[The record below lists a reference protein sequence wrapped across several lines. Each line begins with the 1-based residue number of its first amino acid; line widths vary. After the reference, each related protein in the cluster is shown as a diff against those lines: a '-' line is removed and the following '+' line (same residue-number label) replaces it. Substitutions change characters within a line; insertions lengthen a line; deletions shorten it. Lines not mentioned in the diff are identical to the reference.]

1 MKSKVMESRSL
12 RVIVGPL
19 VFGWALLWVTTD
31 SARAED
37 LHPIVTVAVAPFTID
52 PQPFAGAPERAD
64 EEEFLKRLSEEATE
78 QAQRSLIERHIAD
91 AATRVSSRDAADG
104 RVVVSGTIR
113 MPISLPPRVIGWD
126 ASRRRGHFATATV
139 TLLDATGKVLS
150 EQDVAVNWGD
160 VWWFQGGK
168 SVHNNRLGQVLE
180 GFARRVADHAVR
192 RLELRRLQK

>member
-1 MKSKVMESRSL
+1 MEL
-12 RVIVGPL
+12 RRLQIIIGPL
-19 VFGWALLWVTTD
+19 VFGWALLCVTSG
-31 SARAED
+31 SARAKD
-37 LHPIVTVAVAPFTID
+37 PHGIVTVAVAPFTID

-64 EEEFLKRLSEEATE
+64 EKEFLKRLSEEATE

-91 AATRVSSRDAADG
+91 IATRVPSRDAADG
-104 RVVVSGTIR
+104 RVVVTGTIR

-150 EQDVAVNWGD
+150 EQNVAVDWGD

-168 SVHNNRLGQVLE
+168 SVHNNRLDQVL
-180 GFARRVADHAVR
+180 GDFVRKAADHAVR
-192 RLELRRLQK
+192 RLNLRRTRT